1 MNMPGKKLGRLWMK
15 VGTRYLPFADAATPE
30 LPLGRLL
37 RLSLFQVTVGM
48 AITLTIGTLN
58 RVMIVEMD
66 VSTTLVSLMI
76 GLPLV
81 FAPFRALIGFKSDNH
96 RSVLGWRRVPYIWF
110 GSLLQFGG
118 LAMMPFALI
127 VLSGDSGAPVEVG
140 KFAAGFAFLLVGAG
154 MQMTQTAGLALATD
168 LATDDSRPSVVAL
181 MYTMLLI
188 GMVVSGFAFGLLLTH
203 FSPLRLIQVVQ
214 GAAALTM
221 VTNITAMWKQE
232 VRDPARTMRVIA
244 DRIDFKTA
252 WRGFVAQPKTR
263 RFLVALGIGTV
274 GFAMQDT
281 LLEPYGGEILH
292 LGVAQTT
299 LLTAVLAGGALA
311 AFALA
316 QRAMVHGWDPCR
328 LAAHGLLL
336 GLPAFTLVLL
346 SNPMGSPFMF
356 RVGACL
362 IGFSSALFSVGTL
375 TVAMGL
381 DREGRSGLALGA
393 WGAVQATGAGLAIGL
408 AGITRDVVSSLAM
421 KGALG
426 KALVSPATGY
436 ETVYYIEII
445 LLFVGLAALGPLAR
459 LSHQSRPAQ
468 PQSDGLGLVELPS

>member
-1 MNMPGKKLGRLWMK
+1 
-15 VGTRYLPFADAATPE
+15 
-30 LPLGRLL
+30 
-37 RLSLFQVTVGM
+37 
-48 AITLTIGTLN
+48 
-58 RVMIVEMD
+58 
-66 VSTTLVSLMI
+66 
-76 GLPLV
+76 
-81 FAPFRALIGFKSDNH
+81 
-96 RSVLGWRRVPYIWF
+96 
-110 GSLLQFGG
+110 
-118 LAMMPFALI
+118 
-127 VLSGDSGAPVEVG
+127 
-140 KFAAGFAFLLVGAG
+140 
-154 MQMTQTAGLALATD
+154 
-168 LATDDSRPSVVAL
+168 VVAL